1 MFRHTYNEIVYLRE
15 REKSMLS
22 LYSLEN
28 TRYLIVHLW
37 LKDKNCT
44 IYYFIITIAIQR
56 PIEISENWKKKF
68 TYASHDSDSVETKV
82 PLFLLTSFWNHI
94 NHFPKFG
101 QFELCIKP

>member
-44 IYYFIITIAIQR
+44 IYYFYHH
-56 PIEISENWKKKF
+56 NC
-68 TYASHDSDSVETKV
+68 Y
-82 PLFLLTSFWNHI
+82 
-94 NHFPKFG
+94 
-101 QFELCIKP
+101 